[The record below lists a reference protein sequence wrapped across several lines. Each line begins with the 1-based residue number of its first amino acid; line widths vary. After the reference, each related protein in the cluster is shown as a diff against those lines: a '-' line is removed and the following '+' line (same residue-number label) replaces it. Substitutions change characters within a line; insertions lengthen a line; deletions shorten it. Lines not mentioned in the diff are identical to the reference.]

1 MVYVADLKS
10 AAERHTGS
18 SPVSRTSLPLWTNFG
33 KVASLKQRSITC
45 EFESHQGYHNKT
57 VMYAKLNRKT
67 MMKKLDIDQ
76 VAEFIRAQT
85 PETRI
90 YLGCDS
96 ERVKIDG
103 VWHADYVLAIVVHI
117 NGNNGCKLFGEVQRE
132 RDWDQKASR
141 PSLRLMTEV
150 YKVSELYLKLA
161 EVLEGRE
168 VEVHLDINPDEMHG
182 SSCVIS
188 QAIGYIKGVCN
199 VIPFVK
205 PEAFAA
211 SYAADRFKSL
221 RAA

>member
-1 MVYVADLKS
+1 MDLEK
-10 AAERHTGS
+10 
-18 SPVSRTSLPLWTNFG
+18 VS
-33 KVASLKQRSITC
+33 
-45 EFESHQGYHNKT
+45 
-57 VMYAKLNRKT
+57 
-67 MMKKLDIDQ
+67 
-76 VAEFIRAQT
+76 EFINAQT

-96 ERVKIDG
+96 ERIKIDG
-103 VWHADYVLAIVVHI
+103 VWYADYILAIVVHI
-117 NGNNGCKLFGEVQRE
+117 NGNNGCRLFGEVQRE
-132 RDWDQKASR
+132 RVWDAKPGKPAM
-141 PSLRLMTEV
+141 RLMTEV

-161 EVLEGRE
+161 DVLEGRQ
-168 VEVHLDINPDEMHG
+168 VEVHLDINPDEQYG

-188 QAIGYIKGVCN
+188 QAVGYIKGTCN